1 MIIITELQQQPLTQ
15 TQEAESNVKIKQHDI
30 DLIKFIL
37 RFFVFVK
44 KYLIKRFCPFTVVQF
59 SHFPY

>member
-1 MIIITELQQQPLTQ
+1 MNKNMIIITELQQQPLTQ

-44 KYLIKRFCPFTVVQF
+44 KYLIL
-59 SHFPY
+59 